1 MGWDA
6 ATIGGFLSQPL
17 NSSSP
22 AKRYPAAAEP
32 DPDPDALKRGDRNVP
47 QPPANDSEPK
57 WAPWKVT
64 LSVIV
69 FCAAFWAG
77 VIWLGMRLFGGH

>member
-17 NSSSP
+17 NSNTT
-22 AKRYPAAAEP
+22 AKRYPASAET
-32 DPDPDALKRGDRNVP
+32 DTDAQQRERRGTST
-47 QPPANDSEPK
+47 PPANDSEPK

-64 LSVIV
+64 LSVII
-69 FCAAFWAG
+69 FCSAFWAG
-77 VIWLGMRLFGGH
+77 VIWLGMRLFGS